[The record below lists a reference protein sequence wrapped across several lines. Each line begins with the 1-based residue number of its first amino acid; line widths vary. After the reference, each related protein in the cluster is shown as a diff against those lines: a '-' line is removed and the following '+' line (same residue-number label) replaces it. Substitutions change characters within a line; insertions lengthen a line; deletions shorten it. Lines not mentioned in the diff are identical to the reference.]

1 MVMVV
6 VFEFGVMRCQP
17 LRRALGR
24 SKVFQLSISRGLKV
38 DFGLA
43 FFSAVMSGVLIFVLQ
58 NLILKLAIEPAKEF
72 KKQIVLTSIVLL
84 ENMPKIS
91 NASASEEISNAIS
104 KQSAFLLAECELIM
118 GYRILKCIY
127 RLPSKKDLL
136 SACHNLNVL
145 SHNMKPT
152 SQEFYKSPD
161 FNGKARDLASEN
173 NRLLRDVSKLLKVSV
188 TFEPT
193 P

>member
-1 MVMVV
+1 MGLV
-6 VFEFGVMRCQP
+6 VMRCQP

-24 SKVFQLSISRGLKV
+24 SKVFQLSTSRGLKV

-91 NASASEEISNAIS
+91 NAIS
-104 KQSAFLLAECELIM
+104 KQSQSNLHFC
-118 GYRILKCIY
+118 
-127 RLPSKKDLL
+127 SL
-136 SACHNLNVL
+136 SVN
-145 SHNMKPT
+145 
-152 SQEFYKSPD
+152 
-161 FNGKARDLASEN
+161 
-173 NRLLRDVSKLLKVSV
+173 
-188 TFEPT
+188 
-193 P
+193 